1 MLINFKQISRQFA
14 PSTNVDPNLLLHPNI
29 PKPLHKCNP
38 RSVLGQDWWDEQ
50 RQFAYS
56 KASYHCEACGVH
68 KRMAKY
74 HDWLEAHEIY
84 DIDYRKGTATFV
96 RLAALCH
103 SCHNY
108 IHSGRM
114 QALVNKKQFAAEKQQ
129 YILERGDKLTKG
141 LRRPPE
147 PSYVAPWDQWKLI
160 VEGIEYERYFNTYE
174 DWCKYYGYETRRKRT
189 YFSAYDS
196 NFDSDFES
204 DFDPEF

>member
-1 MLINFKQISRQFA
+1 MLINTKAVSRQFE
-14 PSTNVDPNLLLHPNI
+14 PSTDIDPSLLLHPNI

-38 RSVLGQDWWDEQ
+38 RTVLGQDWWDEQ

-56 KASYHCEACGVH
+56 KANYHCEACGIH

-84 DIDYRKGTATFV
+84 DINYSKGTATFV

-114 QALVNKKQFAAEKQQ
+114 KALVDKKQFAAEKQRD
-129 YILERGDKLTKG
+129 ILEHGDKLTKG
-141 LRRPPE
+141 LRRQAE
-147 PSYVAPWDQWKLI
+147 PNRTAPWDQWKLI
-160 VEGIEYERYFNTYE
+160 VEGIEYDRYFNTYE
-174 DWCKYYGYETRRKRT
+174 DWCKYYGYEIRSKKIH
-189 YFSAYDS
+189 YSG
-196 NFDSDFES
+196 FDLDFNP
-204 DFDPEF
+204 DFDPDF